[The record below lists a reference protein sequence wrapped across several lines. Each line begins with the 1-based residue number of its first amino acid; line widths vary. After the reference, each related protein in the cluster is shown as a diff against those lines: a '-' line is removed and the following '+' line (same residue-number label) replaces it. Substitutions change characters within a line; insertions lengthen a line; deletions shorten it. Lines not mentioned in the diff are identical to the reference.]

1 MPESTNRTF
10 GPLQWGIVILT
21 GATALI
27 HLSLVINTP
36 ILTGWPFLL
45 NAAGYA
51 ILLLLYVLNFPV
63 LRRRRAIVR
72 WLLIAYAAVT
82 VIAWWLM
89 EGARTPLGYLDK
101 IIEIALITLLWLD
114 GQLGLDGQRR

>member
-10 GPLQWGIVILT
+10 GLLQWGIVILT
-21 GATALI
+21 STTALI
-27 HLSLVINTP
+27 HLSLGINTSFP
-36 ILTGWPFLL
+36 TGWPFLL
-45 NAAGYA
+45 NAAGYTG
-51 ILLLLYVLNFPV
+51 LLLLYVLNYSV
-63 LRRRRAIVR
+63 LRQRRAAIR

-101 IIEIALITLLWLD
+101 MVEITLIVLLWLD
-114 GQLGLDGQRR
+114 GQRP